1 MMEKA
6 MQKEETKQQNGDGKT
21 APAQPESL
29 TRFTDLFF
37 KETSFW
43 HSILKFVT
51 HPFLL
56 LSGFA
61 LTIYFFYKAGQS
73 KGASQVTEKLR
84 EENEELRAQLKTLK
98 LERKALKNEL
108 GLLSRGDRDIQRR
121 AERKELPTGVKKIGV
136 ARLD

>member
-6 MQKEETKQQNGDGKT
+6 MQNEETKQPKT
-21 APAQPESL
+21 APAQLESL

-37 KETSFW
+37 KETSLW

-61 LTIYFFYKAGQS
+61 LTLYLFYKAGQA

-98 LERKALKNEL
+98 LERKALKSEL
-108 GLLSRGDRDIQRR
+108 GLLSGGDGNIQRT
-121 AERKELPTGVKKIGV
+121 AERKEPPTGIKKIGV